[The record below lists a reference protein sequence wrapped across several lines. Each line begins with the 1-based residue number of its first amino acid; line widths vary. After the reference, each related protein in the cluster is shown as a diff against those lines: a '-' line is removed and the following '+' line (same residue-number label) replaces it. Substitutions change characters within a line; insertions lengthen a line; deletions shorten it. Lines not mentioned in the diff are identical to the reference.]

1 MDTSEYM
8 PMFLAEAQE
17 HLQELNLAIVRLEE
31 DPKDRETVDEI
42 FRAAHS
48 LKGMSA
54 TMGFAQIA
62 KLTHEMEDVFEL
74 LRQRG
79 EGLSREAIDTV
90 LACLDALTASF
101 ESIEA
106 DGEEALD
113 PTPLVER
120 LHGLVRART
129 AEQELERV
137 AVAVVVPERALA
149 AAAAGARVLHVVA
162 VLDDQVLMPAVRAHM
177 AFAAMGEHGELIAS
191 TPPVDDIEQFSGQ
204 RIEAWIV
211 SEHEEAVLT
220 ATVSAVSDV
229 VAVEVEEVAVTEP
242 VVEAKVVSL
251 PEPAEPAE
259 APAEDD
265 PHVEAVAP
273 AEATA
278 PAEADV
284 PVELA
289 KAAEPAKPAAPKGS
303 GAART
308 VRVDAER
315 LDALMHSMG
324 ELVIHRTAV
333 EALTSAVDIPGLQQ
347 AMQELTRSSQALQS
361 MVMQVR
367 MIPVD
372 VVFLRFP
379 RLVRDLSGK
388 LGKEVK
394 LNLVGSETELD
405 RTVVDALG
413 DPLVHLVRNSLDHG
427 LEPVEERLAAGK
439 PEVGTLEI
447 SARHAGGSVVIEV
460 KDDGHGIN
468 PEAVARKAVER
479 GLIDAAAAAEITMKT
494 AVELLFA
501 PGFSTAET
509 TSDISGRGVGMD
521 AVRTK
526 IRELGGEVILDSVQG
541 EGTTA
546 QIRLPLTLAI
556 VSALHVDVAGGP
568 YAIPLDRVERTL
580 RLAEQTVRSVAGR
593 RMLVLDDGV
602 LQLLEGAEVFGRRKK
617 DPTHPPTQHEF
628 VVIVR
633 AQEQRLAL
641 SVDDLIGQRELVTR
655 PLPPAVSG
663 EPVSGGAALADGR
676 IALIV
681 DCDALG
687 TLTPRADSR
696 DRGARSSEPTTVT
709 GNGRVA
715 A

>member
-1 MDTSEYM
+1 
-8 PMFLAEAQE
+8 
-17 HLQELNLAIVRLEE
+17 
-31 DPKDRETVDEI
+31 
-42 FRAAHS
+42 
-48 LKGMSA
+48 
-54 TMGFAQIA
+54 
-62 KLTHEMEDVFEL
+62 
-74 LRQRG
+74 
-79 EGLSREAIDTV
+79 
-90 LACLDALTASF
+90 
-101 ESIEA
+101 
-106 DGEEALD
+106 
-113 PTPLVER
+113 
-120 LHGLVRART
+120 
-129 AEQELERV
+129 
-137 AVAVVVPERALA
+137 
-149 AAAAGARVLHVVA
+149 
-162 VLDDQVLMPAVRAHM
+162 
-177 AFAAMGEHGELIAS
+177 
-191 TPPVDDIEQFSGQ
+191 
-204 RIEAWIV
+204 
-211 SEHEEAVLT
+211 
-220 ATVSAVSDV
+220 
-229 VAVEVEEVAVTEP
+229 
-242 VVEAKVVSL
+242 
-251 PEPAEPAE
+251 
-259 APAEDD
+259 
-265 PHVEAVAP
+265 
-273 AEATA
+273 
-278 PAEADV
+278 
-284 PVELA
+284 
-289 KAAEPAKPAAPKGS
+289 
-303 GAART
+303 
-308 VRVDAER
+308 
-315 LDALMHSMG
+315 MHSMG

-333 EALTSAVDIPGLQQ
+333 EALTASLDVPGLQQ

-460 KDDGHGIN
+460 RDDGRGIN

-479 GLIDAAAAAEITMKT
+479 GLIDSAAATEITMKA

-556 VSALHVDVAGGP
+556 VSALHVDIAGGP

-580 RLAEQTVRSVAGR
+580 RLSEQTVRSVAGR

-602 LQLLEGAEVFGRRKK
+602 LQLLEGAEVFGRQ
-617 DPTHPPTQHEF
+617 PTGEHEF

-633 AQEQRLAL
+633 GQEQRLAL

-687 TLTPRADSR
+687 TLTPKADSR
-696 DRGARSSEPTTVT
+696 DRGARPVEPSTVT

>member
-1 MDTSEYM
+1 
-8 PMFLAEAQE
+8 
-17 HLQELNLAIVRLEE
+17 
-31 DPKDRETVDEI
+31 PK
-42 FRAAHS
+42 
-48 LKGMSA
+48 
-54 TMGFAQIA
+54 
-62 KLTHEMEDVFEL
+62 
-74 LRQRG
+74 
-79 EGLSREAIDTV
+79 
-90 LACLDALTASF
+90 AS
-101 ESIEA
+101 S
-106 DGEEALD
+106 
-113 PTPLVER
+113 
-120 LHGLVRART
+120 
-129 AEQELERV
+129 
-137 AVAVVVPERALA
+137 
-149 AAAAGARVLHVVA
+149 
-162 VLDDQVLMPAVRAHM
+162 
-177 AFAAMGEHGELIAS
+177 
-191 TPPVDDIEQFSGQ
+191 
-204 RIEAWIV
+204 
-211 SEHEEAVLT
+211 
-220 ATVSAVSDV
+220 
-229 VAVEVEEVAVTEP
+229 
-242 VVEAKVVSL
+242 
-251 PEPAEPAE
+251 
-259 APAEDD
+259 
-265 PHVEAVAP
+265 
-273 AEATA
+273 
-278 PAEADV
+278 
-284 PVELA
+284 
-289 KAAEPAKPAAPKGS
+289 
-303 GAART
+303 AART

-333 EALTSAVDIPGLQQ
+333 EALTSSLDVPGLQQ

-427 LEPVEERLAAGK
+427 LEPVEERVAAGK

-447 SARHAGGSVVIEV
+447 SARHSGGSVVIQV
-460 KDDGHGIN
+460 RDDGRGIN
-468 PEAVARKAVER
+468 PEAIARKAVER
-479 GLIDAAAAAEITMKT
+479 GLIDATAAAEITMKT

-501 PGFSTAET
+501 AGFSTAET

-521 AVRTK
+521 VVRSK
-526 IRELGGEVILDSVQG
+526 IRELGGEVILDSVHG

-580 RLAEQTVRSVAGR
+580 RLSEQTVRSVAGR

-602 LQLLEGAEVFGRRKK
+602 LQLLDGTEVFGRQNQS
-617 DPTHPPTQHEF
+617 PPTPHEF

-681 DCDALG
+681 DCDALDAR
-687 TLTPRADSR
+687 TPKAESR
-696 DRGARSSEPTTVT
+696 TGGARSSDSSTVT

>member
-1 MDTSEYM
+1 
-8 PMFLAEAQE
+8 
-17 HLQELNLAIVRLEE
+17 
-31 DPKDRETVDEI
+31 
-42 FRAAHS
+42 
-48 LKGMSA
+48 
-54 TMGFAQIA
+54 
-62 KLTHEMEDVFEL
+62 
-74 LRQRG
+74 
-79 EGLSREAIDTV
+79 
-90 LACLDALTASF
+90 
-101 ESIEA
+101 
-106 DGEEALD
+106 
-113 PTPLVER
+113 
-120 LHGLVRART
+120 
-129 AEQELERV
+129 
-137 AVAVVVPERALA
+137 
-149 AAAAGARVLHVVA
+149 
-162 VLDDQVLMPAVRAHM
+162 MPA
-177 AFAAMGEHGELIAS
+177 
-191 TPPVDDIEQFSGQ
+191 
-204 RIEAWIV
+204 
-211 SEHEEAVLT
+211 
-220 ATVSAVSDV
+220 
-229 VAVEVEEVAVTEP
+229 P
-242 VVEAKVVSL
+242 VVEADA
-251 PEPAEPAE
+251 PAQDAEPAQ
-259 APAEDD
+259 P
-265 PHVEAVAP
+265 P
-273 AEATA
+273 AEAA
-278 PAEADV
+278 PVAEAAA
-284 PVELA
+284 PA
-289 KAAEPAKPAAPKGS
+289 KAAAPKAS

-333 EALTSAVDIPGLQQ
+333 EALTGSLDVPGLQQ

-427 LEPVEERLAAGK
+427 LEGVEARVAAGK

-460 KDDGHGIN
+460 RDDGRGIN

-479 GLIDAAAAAEITMKT
+479 GLIDSAAAAEITMKT

-521 AVRTK
+521 VVRSK
-526 IRELGGEVILDSVQG
+526 IRELGGEVILDSVLG

-602 LQLLEGAEVFGRRKK
+602 LQLLDGADVFGRQNLRS
-617 DPTHPPTQHEF
+617 PGQHEF

-633 AQEQRLAL
+633 TQEKRLAL

-681 DCDALG
+681 DCDALDAR
-687 TLTPRADSR
+687 TPKAESR
-696 DRGARSSEPTTVT
+696 DRGARASETSTVT

>member
-17 HLQELNLAIVRLEE
+17 HLQELNLAIVRLE
-31 DPKDRETVDEI
+31 DNPKDRGTVDEI
-42 FRAAHS
+42 FRIAHS

-74 LRQRG
+74 LRQRN
-79 EGLSREAIDTV
+79 EALPREAIDTV
-90 LACLDALTASF
+90 LACLDGLSSAFDA
-101 ESIEA
+101 IEA
-106 DGEEALD
+106 DGQESLD
-113 PTPLVER
+113 PALLVER

-129 AEQELERV
+129 AEQELVHAGGAAMPDLV
-137 AVAVVVPERALA
+137 AAT
-149 AAAAGARVLHVVA
+149 AAGERVLHVVA
-162 VLDDQVLMPAVRAHM
+162 VLSEQVLMPAVRAHM
-177 AFAAMGEHGELIAS
+177 VFAALSEHGELIGGVPS
-191 TPPVDDIEQFSGQ
+191 VDDVEQFSGE
-204 RIEAWIV
+204 RIEAWIA
-211 SEHEEAVLT
+211 SEHEEEAV
-220 ATVSAVSDV
+220 AKTVGAVSDV
-229 VAVEVEEVAVTEP
+229 ARVEIGEVAAPQAVP
-242 VVEAKVVSL
+242 DPGPS
-251 PEPAEPAE
+251 AEPA
-259 APAEDD
+259 PA
-265 PHVEAVAP
+265 V
-273 AEATA
+273 
-278 PAEADV
+278 V
-284 PVELA
+284 PL
-289 KAAEPAKPAAPKGS
+289 PAAPAKS
-303 GAART
+303 TAART
-308 VRVDAER
+308 VRVDSER

-333 EALTSAVDIPGLQQ
+333 EALTAHLDVPGLQQ
-347 AMQELTRSSQALQS
+347 AMQELTRSSQALQA
-361 MVMQVR
+361 MVMQIR

-394 LNLVGSETELD
+394 LDLVGSDTELD

-447 SARHAGGSVVIEV
+447 AARHAGGSVVIEV
-460 KDDGHGIN
+460 RDDGRGIN
-468 PEAVARKAVER
+468 PEAIARKALAS
-479 GLIDAAAAAEITMKT
+479 GLIDAPAAAEITMKT
-494 AVELLFA
+494 AVELLFT
-501 PGFSTAET
+501 PGFSTADT

-521 AVRTK
+521 AVRAK
-526 IRELGGEVILDSVQG
+526 IRELGGEVLMDSVHG
-541 EGTTA
+541 EGTLS

-556 VSALHVDVAGGP
+556 VSALHVDVRGGP

-580 RLAEQTVRSVAGR
+580 RLSEQTVRSVAGR

-602 LQLLEGAEVFGRRKK
+602 LQLLDGADVFGRRGAGE
-617 DPTHPPTQHEF
+617 HEF

-641 SVDDLIGQRELVTR
+641 AVDDLIGQRELVTR
-655 PLPPAVSG
+655 PLPPVVSSG

-687 TLTPRADSR
+687 ALARGPDGRE
-696 DRGARSSEPTTVT
+696 RGARGASENAGVT
-709 GNGRVA
+709 GIGRVA

>member
-1 MDTSEYM
+1 
-8 PMFLAEAQE
+8 
-17 HLQELNLAIVRLEE
+17 
-31 DPKDRETVDEI
+31 
-42 FRAAHS
+42 
-48 LKGMSA
+48 
-54 TMGFAQIA
+54 
-62 KLTHEMEDVFEL
+62 
-74 LRQRG
+74 
-79 EGLSREAIDTV
+79 
-90 LACLDALTASF
+90 
-101 ESIEA
+101 
-106 DGEEALD
+106 
-113 PTPLVER
+113 
-120 LHGLVRART
+120 
-129 AEQELERV
+129 
-137 AVAVVVPERALA
+137 
-149 AAAAGARVLHVVA
+149 
-162 VLDDQVLMPAVRAHM
+162 
-177 AFAAMGEHGELIAS
+177 MGEHGELIAS
-191 TPPVDDIEQFSGQ
+191 APPVDEVEQFSGQ
-204 RIEAWIV
+204 RIEAWIA
-211 SEHEEAVLT
+211 SEHEEEAVT
-220 ATVSAVSDV
+220 KTVSAVSDV
-229 VAVEVEEVAVTEP
+229 VGVEINEVA
-242 VVEAKVVSL
+242 
-251 PEPAEPAE
+251 
-259 APAEDD
+259 APQA
-265 PHVEAVAP
+265 
-273 AEATA
+273 ATA
-278 PAEADV
+278 PAAVRGAGAPSPTVAEADA
-284 PVELA
+284 PAQDAEPARRRSRPLRSPRPLPA
-289 KAAEPAKPAAPKGS
+289 KAAAPKAS

-333 EALTSAVDIPGLQQ
+333 EALTSSMDVPGLQQ

-427 LEPVEERLAAGK
+427 LEPVEERVAAGK

-460 KDDGHGIN
+460 RDDGRGID

-479 GLIDAAAAAEITMKT
+479 GLIDAAAAAEINMKA

-501 PGFSTAET
+501 RRLLHRRDDQRHLRPRRRH
-509 TSDISGRGVGMD
+509 GRG
-521 AVRTK
+521 AVEDPR
-526 IRELGGEVILDSVQG
+526 
-541 EGTTA
+541 
-546 QIRLPLTLAI
+546 
-556 VSALHVDVAGGP
+556 
-568 YAIPLDRVERTL
+568 
-580 RLAEQTVRSVAGR
+580 AGR
-593 RMLVLDDGV
+593 RGHPRLGPRRGHDRPDPPAADAGDRLGSARRCRRRPLRDPAGPRRAHAAAGRADGA
-602 LQLLEGAEVFGRRKK
+602 LGRRAP
-617 DPTHPPTQHEF
+617 DAGARRRRAPAAGRRRRVWTPVAPRGEHEF

-655 PLPPAVSG
+655 PLPSAVSG

-681 DCDALG
+681 DCDALD
-687 TLTPRADSR
+687 TRAPKADSR
-696 DRGARSSEPTTVT
+696 DRGARSSEISTVT